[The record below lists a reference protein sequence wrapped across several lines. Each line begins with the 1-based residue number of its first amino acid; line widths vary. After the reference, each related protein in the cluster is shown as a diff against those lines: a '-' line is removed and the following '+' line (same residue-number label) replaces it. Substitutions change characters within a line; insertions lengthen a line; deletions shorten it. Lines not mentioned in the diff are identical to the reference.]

1 MQLKPLTWLSFFV
14 FLAVNSNGE
23 EGECFAPAIGM
34 ETGAILDSQMTASS
48 EHDFAKVPFA
58 RLNANISAWC
68 PTGDIELTEW
78 VQIDLGRLYRVC
90 AVATQG
96 NPGGNKD
103 YLK

>member
-1 MQLKPLTWLSFFV
+1 MVLIFI
-14 FLAVNSNGE
+14 
-23 EGECFAPAIGM
+23 ECFAPAIGM

-78 VQIDLGRLYRVC
+78 VQVKRVI
-90 AVATQG
+90 
-96 NPGGNKD
+96 NI
-103 YLK
+103 